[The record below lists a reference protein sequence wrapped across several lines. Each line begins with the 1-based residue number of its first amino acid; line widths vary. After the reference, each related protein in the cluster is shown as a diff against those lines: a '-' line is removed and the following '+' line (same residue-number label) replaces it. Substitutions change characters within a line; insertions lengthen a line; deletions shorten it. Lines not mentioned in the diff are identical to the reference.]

1 MTQIWLVV
9 GMRLLPAV
17 IALLFLVGCTQSI
30 ETQNEIA
37 QTDSQSSK
45 APGPQAEN
53 GDSAKQE
60 SGEASE
66 KDGADLSP
74 EAPLSEVQDSDESA
88 AEASKGVEV
97 TRGLIEV
104 SLFHGGVDREALLY
118 VPETYDHLNGA
129 PLMLN
134 FHGFSLDANTQLQ
147 LADMRSLADRDGF
160 LLAYPQGT
168 ELGGY
173 PFWNALPVSED
184 KNKSSVDDLGFV
196 RDLIAQIESSY
207 PLDRSRIYAS
217 GFSNGGMMAYAL
229 ACYERDLVAAVGVV
243 SGQLLDGENCAP
255 ESPTAV
261 IKLHGT
267 NDRVLP
273 YNGGYGQLSVQD
285 AIDFWVTHN
294 ETATSPQVEVFTQGG
309 TTIERQVY
317 GRGKNGVAVEHYKY
331 LEGEHDWFRQRVEGL
346 DASELLWNFVSRYSS
361 EGLLAGG

>member
-1 MTQIWLVV
+1 
-9 GMRLLPAV
+9 MRFIPAL
-17 IALLFLVGCTQSI
+17 IALVFLVGCTQSP
-30 ETQNEIA
+30 EIA
-37 QTDSQSSK
+37 QTNSESSQ
-45 APGPQAEN
+45 APAPQEDH
-53 GDSAKQE
+53 GDSGKQE
-60 SGEASE
+60 SGESSEGDGFDQSAEISPSETQELDASASDTS
-66 KDGADLSP
+66 KDAD
-74 EAPLSEVQDSDESA
+74 
-88 AEASKGVEV
+88 V

-134 FHGFSLDANTQLQ
+134 FHGFSLDASTQLQ
-147 LADMRSLADRDGF
+147 LADMRTLADRDGF

-173 PFWNALPVSED
+173 PFWNALPVSKD

-267 NDRVLP
+267 NDSVLP

-309 TTIERQVY
+309 TTIERQIY

-346 DASELLWNFVSRYSS
+346 DASELVWNFVTRYGS
-361 EGLLAGG
+361 EGLLAAD

>member
-1 MTQIWLVV
+1 
-9 GMRLLPAV
+9 MRFFPAL
-17 IALLFLVGCTQSI
+17 IALVFLVGCTQSP
-30 ETQNEIA
+30 EIA
-37 QTDSQSSK
+37 QTNSESSQ
-45 APGPQAEN
+45 APAPQEDH
-53 GDSAKQE
+53 GDSVKQE
-60 SGEASE
+60 SGELSGEDGFDQSAENPPSETQELDASASDTA
-66 KDGADLSP
+66 KDAD
-74 EAPLSEVQDSDESA
+74 
-88 AEASKGVEV
+88 V

-134 FHGFSLDANTQLQ
+134 FHGFSMDANSQLQ

-173 PFWNALPVSED
+173 PFWNALLSSAD
-184 KNKSSVDDLGFV
+184 DNKSSVDDLGFV
-196 RDLIAQIESSY
+196 RELIAQIESNY
-207 PLDRSRIYAS
+207 PLDRSRIYAA

-243 SGQLLDGENCAP
+243 SGQLLDNGKNCAP
-255 ESPTAV
+255 ASPTAV

-273 YNGGYGQLSVQD
+273 YDGANGQLSVQD
-285 AIDFWVTHN
+285 AIDFWVSHN
-294 ETATSPQVEVFTQGG
+294 ETDVSPKIEVFSQGG

-317 GRGKNGVAVEHYKY
+317 GQGRNGVVVEHYKY
-331 LEGEHDWFRQRVEGL
+331 LEGEHDWFTQRFNGL
-346 DASELLWNFVSRYSS
+346 DASELVWNFVSRYGS
-361 EGLLAGG
+361 EGLLAAD